1 MACMHKTTIYLHE
14 ALYERIRQL
23 ADATGRTHAAVVR
36 EALEEYLGGGN
47 RVRRP
52 RSVGLGVGAPDLSTR
67 AEELLKG
74 MGEEA

>member
-1 MACMHKTTIYLHE
+1 MHKTTIYLHE
-14 ALYERIRQL
+14 ALYERIRRL

-36 EALEEYLGGGN
+36 EALEEYLGGH

-67 AEELLKG
+67 AEELLRG